1 MTFYFTQILFYF
13 NDTDLQK
20 RFFGYIL
27 NLMRK
32 FIIGNKIFKLR
43 SVNYKFLIA
52 IGILCILLIIST
64 IQLVNQFLNYK
75 KSSELYANVSRLAL
89 DLQDGSD
96 YLTDE
101 ARFFV
106 LSDEIGHL
114 NNYFL
119 ERNIFKRRE
128 NAIEQLSV
136 LHPDPVVIDY
146 LQQALDESHA
156 LEEIEIYAMAMITIA
171 NHYQHSPEVPL
182 PDEIRNVKLKPEDEM
197 LGDEY
202 KTAKAWLI
210 LFSEDYMAKKHQIA
224 NHKSNA
230 ILQIFDYTEA
240 THISSYEH
248 LKDLFVRMVIVIALV
263 FLFNLLLFIAIIT
276 LVIRP
281 LNKNI
286 NSIQKGSR
294 LETTKTHEFNILTS
308 TYNVMYDKNEANEEL
323 LRHKAE
329 HDELTGLINRGG
341 YNSILD
347 VLKLQNHPV
356 ALILIDVDLF
366 KHINDNYG
374 HPVGDKVLQKVAST
388 LKENFRSSD
397 YVARIGGDEF
407 AVILTDFGTDLEN
420 TKNLIKTKMSH
431 TLESLKNTKGEVPE
445 VTLSCGIEI
454 CPNGFD
460 ESLYEHAD
468 AALYEVKRSGRNGFR
483 FF

>member
-1 MTFYFTQILFYF
+1 
-13 NDTDLQK
+13 
-20 RFFGYIL
+20 
-27 NLMRK
+27 
-32 FIIGNKIFKLR
+32 
-43 SVNYKFLIA
+43 
-52 IGILCILLIIST
+52 
-64 IQLVNQFLNYK
+64 
-75 KSSELYANVSRLAL
+75 
-89 DLQDGSD
+89 
-96 YLTDE
+96 
-101 ARFFV
+101 
-106 LSDEIGHL
+106 
-114 NNYFL
+114 
-119 ERNIFKRRE
+119 
-128 NAIEQLSV
+128 
-136 LHPDPVVIDY
+136 
-146 LQQALDESHA
+146 
-156 LEEIEIYAMAMITIA
+156 
-171 NHYQHSPEVPL
+171 
-182 PDEIRNVKLKPEDEM
+182 
-197 LGDEY
+197 
-202 KTAKAWLI
+202 
-210 LFSEDYMAKKHQIA
+210 
-224 NHKSNA
+224 
-230 ILQIFDYTEA
+230 
-240 THISSYEH
+240 
-248 LKDLFVRMVIVIALV
+248 
-263 FLFNLLLFIAIIT
+263 
-276 LVIRP
+276 
-281 LNKNI
+281 
-286 NSIQKGSR
+286 
-294 LETTKTHEFNILTS
+294 
-308 TYNVMYDKNEANEEL
+308 MYDKNEANEEL